1 MKITDEMRESWIR
14 RNRAEGVKYLGRAH
28 DEREK
33 RRQLDTHSTIEL
45 AVLLAYIDSPEE
57 ASCVTERVAV

>member
-14 RNRAEGVKYLGRAH
+14 RNRAERVKYLSRAH
-28 DEREK
+28 DELEK

-57 ASCVTERVAV
+57 ASCVTERVSV